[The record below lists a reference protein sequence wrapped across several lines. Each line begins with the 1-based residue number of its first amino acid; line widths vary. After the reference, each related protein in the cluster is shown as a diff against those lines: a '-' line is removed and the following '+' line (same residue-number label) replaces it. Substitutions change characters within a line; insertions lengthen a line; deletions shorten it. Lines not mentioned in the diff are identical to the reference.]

1 MNKLFK
7 EDNTELYMEKL
18 EIIFDR
24 AKNETTAK
32 ANAVDFY
39 LTLMEDEGI
48 SLDIEE
54 IINLAESYEYDL
66 SDFEELIE
74 NNK

>member
-1 MNKLFK
+1 MNELFK
-7 EDNTELYMEKL
+7 EDNTELYMEKF

-24 AKNETTAK
+24 AKNETMAK
-32 ANAVDFY
+32 SNAVDFY
-39 LTLMEDEGI
+39 LTLIEDEDI

-54 IINLAESYEYDL
+54 ITNLAESYGYDL

-74 NNK
+74 KMK

>member
-1 MNKLFK
+1 MKELFK
-7 EDNTELYMEKL
+7 ENNTELYMEKF

-24 AKNETTAK
+24 AKNENTAK
-32 ANAVDFY
+32 SNAVDFY
-39 LTLMEDEGI
+39 LTIVEDEGL
-48 SLDIEE
+48 SLDTEE
-54 IINLAESYEYDL
+54 IINLAESYGYDL

>member
-1 MNKLFK
+1 MKELFK
-7 EDNTELYMEKL
+7 ENNTELYMEKF

-24 AKNETTAK
+24 AKNENTAK
-32 ANAVDFY
+32 SNAVDFY
-39 LTLMEDEGI
+39 LTIVEDEGI
-48 SLDIEE
+48 SLDTEE
-54 IINLAESYEYDL
+54 IINLAESYGYDL